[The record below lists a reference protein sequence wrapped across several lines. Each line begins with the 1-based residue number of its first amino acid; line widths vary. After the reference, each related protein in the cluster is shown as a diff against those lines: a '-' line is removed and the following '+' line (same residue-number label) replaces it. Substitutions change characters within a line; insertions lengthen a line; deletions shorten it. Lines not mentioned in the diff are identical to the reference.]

1 MTLLEDWL
9 QEAIEARK
17 AAPNSRAF
25 VRARAREEIL
35 REHVIEEAIS
45 NIKKG
50 AFHAWLGKKP
60 DEPITDADIAKG
72 KAAGGHPAKM
82 AHFAEQARKWG
93 KGGKKKKAA

>member
-1 MTLLEDWL
+1 MTLLEDRL

-25 VRARAREEIL
+25 VRAYAREQVL
-35 REHVIEEAIS
+35 RGRLEEAIGP
-45 NIKKG
+45 IKKG

-72 KAAGGHPAKM
+72 MASKDPHVRKM
-82 AHFAEQARKWG
+82 AHFARVSRGWG
-93 KGGKKKKAA
+93 KKGKKAA